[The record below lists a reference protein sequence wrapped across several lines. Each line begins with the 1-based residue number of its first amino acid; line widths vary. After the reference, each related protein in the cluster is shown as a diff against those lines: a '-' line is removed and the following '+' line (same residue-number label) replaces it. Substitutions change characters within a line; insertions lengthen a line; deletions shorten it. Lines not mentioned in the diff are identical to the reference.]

1 MSLVAGRI
9 KEDFIE
15 ELRNRTDIVDVVS
28 GYMHLAPKGSNYW
41 GRCPFHGE
49 KTPSFSVDRQR
60 QFFYCFGCHKGG
72 NVYHFVM
79 EQEHLEFYEAVEF
92 LAERA
97 GLAVVREKGVDE
109 PQLSKTLRIRAFEA
123 ATEAARFYRE
133 VLVSQEGKAAREYLL
148 ARQISRQAIRRFGL
162 GYAPEGWDRLCLHL
176 SEKGFSEEEMLTAGL
191 IIKKGEKRFDM
202 FRGRVMFPIFSRSG
216 QVIAFGGRIMGKGE
230 PKYLNSAE
238 TPIFNKRRN
247 LYALNFLKGQRN
259 MQELLLVEGYL
270 DVVSLASHGIG
281 TAVATLGTAIT
292 QEQARMLKNYSQN
305 ITICYDGDV
314 AGQRATDRAIMI
326 LRACGLDPKVLNL
339 PGGLD
344 PDDYVRKH
352 GAVSFM
358 ELERKDA
365 TQHLLDVEKANHDLS
380 QAQGRTRYAM
390 AACKI
395 LKEIDQPVVLEG
407 FLRRLIIETGFSRE
421 VLQDQIG
428 RSEAIQEKTGIISDE
443 PANANNGHKKA
454 SMQPD
459 YIRAQRALIAI
470 MASNPALPKGLIKLS
485 DFPDETCR
493 SLANILLEAPQ
504 TGTPQTAYLI
514 ERIGGDEE
522 LRSEAARILSEQ
534 DFPAGAN
541 MAELIGQYLKV
552 IQMHSLQEK
561 INGLSQQ
568 IASSAQVE
576 RAALLQRMGVYMKQ
590 LKDLKDR
597 RN

>member
-9 KEDFIE
+9 KEEFIE
-15 ELRNRTDIVDVVS
+15 ELRNRTDIVDVIS
-28 GYMHLAPKGSNYW
+28 GYMHLAPRGSKHW

-49 KTPSFSVDRQR
+49 KTPSFSVDKQR

-92 LAERA
+92 LADRA
-97 GLAVVREKGVDE
+97 GMAVIREKGADQ
-109 PQLSKTLRIRAFEA
+109 PRLDRTLRARAVEA
-123 ATEAARFYRE
+123 ATEAARFFRS
-133 VLVSQEGKAAREYLL
+133 VLVSDEGKEAMEYLL

-162 GYAPEGWDRLCLHL
+162 GYAPQGWDRLFAHL
-176 SEKGFSEEEMLTAGL
+176 SEKGFTEEEMLTAGL
-191 IIKKGEKRFDM
+191 IVKKDEKRFDM
-202 FRGRVMFPIFSRSG
+202 FRSRVMFPIFSRSG
-216 QVIAFGGRIMGKGE
+216 QVIAFGGRIMGEGQ

-259 MQELLLVEGYL
+259 IQELLLVEGYV

-281 TAVATLGTAIT
+281 VCVATLGTAIT

-305 ITICYDGDV
+305 ITICYDGDD
-314 AGQRATDRAIMI
+314 AGQRATDRAIII
-326 LRACGLDPKVLNL
+326 LRACGLEPKVLNL

-352 GAVSFM
+352 GAISFM

-365 TQHLLDVEKANHDLS
+365 TQHLLDAEKANHDLS
-380 QAQGRTRYAM
+380 QPQGRTQYAM
-390 AACKI
+390 AACRI

-421 VLQDQIG
+421 VLQEQIG
-428 RSEAIQEKTGIISDE
+428 RSSENQEKTGIISDA
-443 PANANNGHKKA
+443 PANANNGRKRA
-454 SMQPD
+454 TMQPD
-459 YIRAQRALIAI
+459 YIRAQRSLLAI
-470 MASNPALPKGLIKLS
+470 MASAPDLPKGLIKLS
-485 DFPDETCR
+485 DFKDDTSR
-493 SLANILLEAPQ
+493 RLAEILLQAPESNA
-504 TGTPQTAYLI
+504 PKTAYLI
-514 ERIGGDEE
+514 DRIGDDEE

-534 DFPAGAN
+534 DFPADAN
-541 MAELIGQYLKV
+541 IAELIEQYLNV
-552 IQMHSLQEK
+552 IQMHSLQEE

-568 IASSAQVE
+568 IASSAQSE
-576 RAALLQRMGVYMKQ
+576 RAALLQRMGVYMKR